1 MAQARSHDERPSSVQ
16 QAASDGGITINAAIA
31 QERPVAANVFKGTQ
45 IYLADQDFF
54 LVMRGLRDNSAKR
67 ITQERASPE
76 FKSSARS
83 GVAANVPSFKSH
95 PVNDCDVHPIGDSV
109 GTLNGS
115 PRIVLSCTE
124 L

>member
-1 MAQARSHDERPSSVQ
+1 MAQARSHDERPSSVE

-31 QERPVAANVFKGTQ
+31 QKGPVAPNVFEGTQ
-45 IYLADQDFF
+45 IYFADQDFLF
-54 LVMRGLRDNSAKR
+54 IMRGLRNNSAKG

-95 PVNDCDVHPIGDSV
+95 PVNDC
-109 GTLNGS
+109 
-115 PRIVLSCTE
+115 
-124 L
+124 